1 MREVARMLLNLH
13 KPVSDYLALN
23 LCPKWA
29 DSAFYGPLLV
39 VLTQEGYEGFESWYK
54 IIMGVAEWYL
64 FQTTRICCFSGKYPD
79 EIENLSG

>member
-1 MREVARMLLNLH
+1 MRQVARMLLNLH

-39 VLTQEGYEGFESWYK
+39 VLTQEGYEGSESWYK
-54 IIMGVAEWYL
+54 IIMGGGVVFIPNNRDML
-64 FQTTRICCFSGKYPD
+64 FQWKIS
-79 EIENLSG
+79 

>member
-1 MREVARMLLNLH
+1 VRQVARMLLNLH

-39 VLTQEGYEGFESWYK
+39 VLTQEGYEGSESWYK
-54 IIMGVAEWYL
+54 IIMGGGVVFIPNNRDML
-64 FQTTRICCFSGKYPD
+64 FQWKIS
-79 EIENLSG
+79 